1 MRLILLNKPF
11 HVLTRFVTDDNRPT
25 LTRYISAPDFHPAG
39 RLDYASEGL
48 VMLTDHGPLQARLT
62 DPSWKVPKIYYVQV
76 EKLPS
81 EASLDKLRKGIM
93 LNDGMTKPAKVDL
106 LMAQP
111 TWVWPRQPP
120 IRIRKLIPT
129 AWIKISI
136 IEGRNRQIRRMT
148 AAIGHPTLRLIRWAV
163 GPWTLDHL
171 KPGEWREVSPTEF
184 PKLLGFIRNKAR

>member
-11 HVLTRFVTDDNRPT
+11 HVLTRFVTDDGRPT
-25 LTRYISAPDFHPAG
+25 LSGYIKAPDFHPAG

-62 DPSWKVPKIYYVQV
+62 DPSWKVPKVYYVQI
-76 EKLPS
+76 EKIPT
-81 EASLDKLRKGIM
+81 ETSLEKLRKGIL
-93 LNDGMTKPAKVDL
+93 LNDGMTKPAKVDVL
-106 LMAQP
+106 LAPP
-111 TWVWPRQPP
+111 TWIWPRHPP
-120 IRIRKLIPT
+120 IRVRKLIPT

-136 IEGRNRQIRRMT
+136 MEGRNRQIRRMT

-163 GPWTLDHL
+163 GPWTLDQL
-171 KPGEWREVSPTEF
+171 KPGEWREVDASEF